1 MSWSQKLC
9 VFSTSKPTHLN
20 LFTFLLG
27 SHSCIPAKVI
37 GTETS
42 HLLLQILPQ
51 NFTRTR
57 NPKILPQ
64 IPKENK
70 IKQKTMKYIVLTI
83 FEKHFHLE
91 HEGLHELFS
100 GSSSYSPLK
109 LCSATFQL
117 FYFFGSKLSNY

>member
-1 MSWSQKLC
+1 MTMSWSQKLC
-9 VFSTSKPTHLN
+9 FFSTSKPTPLN

-42 HLLLQILPQ
+42 HLLLQI
-51 NFTRTR
+51 TRTR

-117 FYFFGSKLSNY
+117 FYFFGSKLSDY